1 MNNPSEKE
9 MLAFSEK
16 LNLLWRE
23 QKMNDAKKLLLTEL
37 EKYPNEYF
45 LYTSLAQTC
54 SGLGEYASALEFSQK
69 AINIRNDDVLVL
81 YNHVTALIETEA
93 YKEALSFCQQILRM
107 SVGRIARNGEE
118 VKWAKSIRNDTMYLK
133 SIALFKIGQY
143 SQALRI
149 MKQLLTL
156 RQRGLYSDYSK
167 RQIMKKIK
175 IIEITIAQKK
185 KNISHNGQI
194 DKGTS
199 SSHQ

>member
-1 MNNPSEKE
+1 M
-9 MLAFSEK
+9 
-16 LNLLWRE
+16 
-23 QKMNDAKKLLLTEL
+23 
-37 EKYPNEYF
+37 
-45 LYTSLAQTC
+45 
-54 SGLGEYASALEFSQK
+54 
-69 AINIRNDDVLVL
+69 

-107 SVGRIARNGEE
+107 SVGRIARNGEG

-199 SSHQ
+199 ASHQ